1 MKTIIIGKGQVGDA
15 LYQILR
21 PFYPVH
27 VFDPKFPSQSAAA
40 NSKKDY
46 KFMHICFP
54 FSSDFI
60 GEVKKYQ
67 KKYKPRFTIIH
78 STVPV
83 GTSRKCDAIHSPV
96 RGMHPDLVR
105 GIKTFVKFIGGQEA
119 SLAADYFRNASI
131 KVYLFDK
138 SETTEAMKLFDTEYY
153 RTCIEFTQRVKRY
166 CDKHNLNFHEV
177 YNLANQTYNEGY
189 TKLGYPE
196 FIRPVLQPIMTPIGG
211 HCVIPNSGFI
221 DE

>member
-1 MKTIIIGKGQVGDA
+1 MKTIIIGRGQIGDA
-15 LYQILR
+15 LYQILGS
-21 PFYPVH
+21 FYPVY
-27 VFDPKFPSQSAAA
+27 VFDPKFSSQSIAAD
-40 NSKKDY
+40 KEKDY

-54 FSSDFI
+54 FSPDFI

-67 KKYKPRFTIIH
+67 KKYKPEFTIIH

-83 GTSRKCDAIHSPV
+83 GISRKCDAIHSPV

-105 GIKTFVKFIGGQEA
+105 GTKTFVKFIGGEKA
-119 SLAADYFRNASI
+119 SLVADYFRNAGL

-153 RTCIEFTQRVKRY
+153 RTCIEFAQRVKRY
-166 CDKHNLNFHEV
+166 CNKHDLNFHEV
-177 YNLANQTYNEGY
+177 YTLANQTYGAGY
-189 TKLGYPE
+189 MELGYPE

-211 HCVIPNSGFI
+211 HCIIPNSKFI